1 MISEKKLSGLQTYGF
16 RLDEAQSFS
25 DIWKIVKD
33 VAKNTLGEQ
42 RVGIMLF
49 LADLPLGLGAYHPL
63 GTNNVVLNRTLIQI
77 VETTAKS
84 KRLINAFVY
93 NLLLHEYLH
102 ALGHISESEVRSL
115 VYDISKKCFGK
126 DHEASQLA
134 RAGPWSILRN
144 IPLNQIRI
152 ETPKREMEIV
162 RDFDKTDRTYI
173 S

>member
-1 MISEKKLSGLQTYGF
+1 MIPEKKLASLQTYSSK
-16 RLDEAQSFS
+16 LDEAEGFS
-25 DIWKIVKD
+25 EIWKIVKE

-63 GTNNVVLNRTLIQI
+63 GTNNVVLNRTLIQV
-77 VETTAKS
+77 VEATTKS

-102 ALGHISESEVRSL
+102 ALGHVSESEVRSL
-115 VYDISKKCFGK
+115 VYDISKKRLGS
-126 DHEASQLA
+126 DHVASQLA
-134 RAGPWSILRN
+134 KTGPWSILRN
-144 IPLNQIRI
+144 VPLNQI
-152 ETPKREMEIV
+152 EPPKREMEIV
-162 RDFDKTDRTYI
+162 KDFDKADRTYI